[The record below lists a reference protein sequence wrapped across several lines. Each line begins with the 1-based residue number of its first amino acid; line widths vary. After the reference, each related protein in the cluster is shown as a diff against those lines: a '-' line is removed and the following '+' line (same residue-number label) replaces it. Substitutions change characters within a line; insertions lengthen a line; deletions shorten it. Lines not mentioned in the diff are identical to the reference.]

1 VSAPR
6 FATTGPGPIA
16 ADGSPVDMYLL
27 LPPGEEPDLV
37 RKVVPVGGSV
47 LELGCG
53 VGRVTHALVEAGYRV
68 TAVDDSPDMLA
79 HVRDAETVL
88 GSIERLD
95 LGRAFDGVLLASHLV
110 NTPDRGRRTA
120 FLRTCRHHLAPEG
133 AVLIQRMD
141 PREENWSPGRPR
153 SSRLGGL
160 TIASR
165 VLARH
170 GAVIDA
176 VAEYR
181 VEGGPSWA
189 QPYRALLL
197 DDEAFREA
205 LGEAGLRLRR
215 WLNRPRTWAVA
226 EIGAG

>member
-1 VSAPR
+1 MSAPR
-6 FATTGPGPIA
+6 LPTTGPGPIA
-16 ADGSPVDMYLL
+16 GDGSPVDMYLL
-27 LPPGEEPDLV
+27 LPPGQEPELV
-37 RKVVPVGGSV
+37 RKVVPAGGSV

-68 TAVDDSPDMLA
+68 TAVDDSPDMLE

-88 GSIERLD
+88 GSIERLA
-95 LGRAFDGVLLASHLV
+95 LGRTFDGVLLASHLV
-110 NTPDRGRRTA
+110 NAPERHRRRA
-120 FLRTCRHHLAPEG
+120 FLRTCRRHVVPEG
-133 AVLIQRMD
+133 VVLIQRMD

-153 SSRLGGL
+153 SSRLGEL
-160 TIASR
+160 TIGSR
-165 VLARH
+165 VLSRT
-170 GAVIDA
+170 GPVIEA

-205 LGEAGLRLRR
+205 LREAGLRLRR
-215 WLNRPRTWAVA
+215 WLDRPRTWAAA
-226 EIGAG
+226 EVRTS